1 MGVVP
6 RSKPHGWFLALS
18 LLSAAVGFS
27 AAPSVW
33 LVPPLDGVL
42 SGILEP
48 LLVPGA
54 PEVRWE
60 VKIDTS
66 PAGRRN
72 VRFRVEG
79 QGLSAEGGARL
90 DGRGDGEWSLESATI
105 DLGDWSGPILGKF
118 APTLTG
124 SAAGQLRVNAVGT
137 IRDRVPEGIFEVTLS
152 GGSYDE
158 FARKLF
164 IAGLALRLRA
174 RLSDLRELR
183 TEPGQV
189 LSWERGGYD
198 LLSLGA
204 GHVEFHTGG
213 GALHLE
219 QARIGVLGGELEV
232 ARASVAFNAASFSV
246 AARMSGVQLGELI
259 PLLPP
264 LFSSARGRL
273 DGRVELRSDPEGLR
287 IESARLA
294 LRGGE
299 TAELRFL
306 PTPGII
312 SSQLPALVRQYYP
325 GLVQLETGGVPLL
338 AEQLEVSLDAAG
350 DEEGRTALVSITGG
364 PADPALRAPVVLE
377 VNVRGPLDQVV
388 AFGTHSRLRFGAG
401 K

>member
-1 MGVVP
+1 MPPPWV
-6 RSKPHGWFLALS
+6 
-18 LLSAAVGFS
+18 
-27 AAPSVW
+27 
-33 LVPPLDGVL
+33 VPPLDGVL
-42 SGILEP
+42 SGVLEP
-48 LLVPGA
+48 LLAPGA
-54 PEVRWE
+54 PELRWE
-60 VKIDTS
+60 ISVGT
-66 PAGRRN
+66 PGPGRRE

-79 QGLSAEGGARL
+79 EGVSAAGIARL
-90 DGRGDGEWSLESATI
+90 DPRGEGDWVLERASI
-105 DLGDWSGPILGKF
+105 DLGAWSGPLLRTF
-118 APTLTG
+118 APALTG
-124 SAAGQLRVNAVGT
+124 SAGGQLRLTAAGT
-137 IRDRVPEGIFEVTLS
+137 LRDGRPEGMVEVALE

-158 FARKLF
+158 AVRKLSVTG
-164 IAGLALRLRA
+164 IALRLRA

-183 TEPGQV
+183 TEPGQA

-204 GHVEFHTGG
+204 GRVEFHLGG

-219 QARIGVLGGELEV
+219 RARIGVMGGELEV

-246 AARMSGVQLGELI
+246 EARISGVQLGELI

-264 LFSSARGRL
+264 LLASARGRL

-294 LRGGE
+294 LRAGE